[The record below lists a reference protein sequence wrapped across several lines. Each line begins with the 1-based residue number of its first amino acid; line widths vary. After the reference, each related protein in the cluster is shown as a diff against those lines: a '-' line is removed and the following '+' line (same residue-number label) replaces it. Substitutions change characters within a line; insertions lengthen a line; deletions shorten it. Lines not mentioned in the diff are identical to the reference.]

1 MAVELD
7 WKQIRATYADVGG
20 DGALILHLLPD
31 EPVGVEALDMVT
43 VADPYPVDEP
53 PTKSGWFEGPTG
65 YLILLETDPDER
77 LWQWVATLAENLSA
91 AGVRGTLTGPRNA
104 GWVEWAQPLQIA
116 ALRENNRLFGMLAYR
131 PLPSPAPYGP
141 GWGAES
147 TTLESVLEHGLGWA
161 LADADL
167 AQVMMN
173 YHPFGLDVSTAA
185 AIFER
190 EIRRHD
196 VGRLTSYI
204 SNLRRVRG
212 MGFEAPAAIDLCEY
226 GLAADTAL
234 DMVRDLAQQIL
245 SAPRDN
251 LTIAR
256 VDLYGWSEVLHDG
269 RFSHD
274 SAAFRLHPDLWAE
287 WSPDPCGIQI
297 LTDEHLAKAHDLSSW
312 SVTELDPHHWLV
324 AAKELGPWYSN
335 FRPRNPYIHHC
346 DPDTLA
352 RARHDF
358 GDMVLTRDMARE
370 RGLNSRAR
378 HDQAE

>member
-147 TTLESVLEHGLGWA
+147 TTLESVLDHGLGWA

-204 SNLRRVRG
+204 SNLQRVRG
-212 MGFEAPAAIDLCEY
+212 MASKPQPQSTCASTGSRR
-226 GLAADTAL
+226 T
-234 DMVRDLAQQIL
+234 
-245 SAPRDN
+245 PRW
-251 LTIAR
+251 T
-256 VDLYGWSEVLHDG
+256 WSETLPSRSSARRATTSRSPGSISTGGARCSMTV
-269 RFSHD
+269 D
-274 SAAFRLHPDLWAE
+274 SATTARP
-287 WSPDPCGIQI
+287 
-297 LTDEHLAKAHDLSSW
+297 
-312 SVTELDPHHWLV
+312 SVCTRTSGQN
-324 AAKELGPWYSN
+324 GP
-335 FRPRNPYIHHC
+335 R
-346 DPDTLA
+346 T
-352 RARHDF
+352 RA
-358 GDMVLTRDMARE
+358 G
-370 RGLNSRAR
+370 SRS
-378 HDQAE
+378 